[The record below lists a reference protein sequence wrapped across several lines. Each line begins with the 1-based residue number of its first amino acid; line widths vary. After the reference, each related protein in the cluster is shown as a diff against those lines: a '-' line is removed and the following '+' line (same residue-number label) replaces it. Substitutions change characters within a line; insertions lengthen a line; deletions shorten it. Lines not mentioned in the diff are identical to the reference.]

1 MRLCRIIIF
10 ILICLGAIHHFSVAQ
25 SLRRCFDIPVGTR
38 HLLLDTVLTDPATIE
53 VSPVVGYTY
62 AEERRT
68 LTFDEPTAAAMELC
82 YRAFPVQVGDSYAVR
97 DREEYFEDIT
107 SYRKAVTKEADALDV
122 IPEESLFPTDNLQKM
137 GAISRSVSFGN
148 TQNVFVNSSLNLQL
162 DGQIAEDLNIQAVIA
177 DQSIPFQPEG
187 NTQQIRDFDNVYI
200 RLYNERFDLTA
211 GDVVLSNRDAYF
223 LRYYKNVQGGRATV
237 DYDAAG
243 GQASTSLAASVAKG
257 QFASILID
265 PIEGVQGPYRIRG
278 PNDERFVI
286 VMANSERIFL
296 DGKQLERGFDRD
308 YIIDYNQAEITFNPN
323 VLITKFSRIR
333 VDYEYADQ
341 NYSRSILSARHEQ
354 QWDRWSLTSEL
365 YREKDNR
372 NQPLAFTLTDEDK
385 QLLSNAGDQAS
396 LAAISGVDS
405 VGYSPDRVLYALRDT
420 LVDRDLIQY
429 YSYSTDPDEAV
440 FTITFSEVGANNGD
454 YRTVVSG
461 VNGRR
466 FEWVAPVNGLPQGN
480 FAPIT
485 IIPTPNQRQMWNNQL
500 SYRIDDH
507 QRVFTDVAFS
517 NQDKNLFASID
528 NEDNNGLGIRT
539 GYAVDDLPIGNRYA
553 FSGELSYEYND
564 QYFKPI
570 DRFRYIEFDRDWSY
584 TPVDSVPFSDE
595 RILTAAVGVARDDDH
610 YLDYR
615 LVTRQKSNY
624 FSGVQQYFKVGHSL
638 GPLYHKSDLFLLR
651 SSQSDIGAL
660 WSRWTA
666 DTYIK
671 TAVVTPGYL
680 YTADRNEVF
689 VTATDSIVRT
699 AMNFREHMIYLASA
713 DSSVNEWRLSYAQR
727 EDQLPVEGQLLPQND
742 SRTLMLS
749 GRYLFNER
757 QRMSYNFTYRELENL
772 LDPELDDEVTT
783 MGRLDW
789 SGRFLDRLLSAELT
803 YALANSRELR
813 REFIFIPVANG
824 EGTHTWRD
832 DNGDGVQD
840 LTEFYLA
847 VNPDERNYIKVF
859 VPTDDYVTAYNN
871 IFNMRVSLD
880 APRRWKT
887 QGGVKSLL
895 GYLSNVTSIAR
906 DRKVT
911 SDADEN
917 RFNPFGAIDD
927 ANLLSNREN
936 LRTTFFINRGNP
948 RFGIEAG
955 YSQLG
960 NRQLLT
966 NGIESRDLQSWKF
979 SSRLNV
985 KRAFTLQLGYET
997 GDRQNASDAQENRN
1011 YLIDFSNYTPQL
1023 TWQPSPE
1030 FRLLGSYELRSK
1042 KNIGVENKN
1051 EFSDINEFKG
1061 ELRWAKAIERTVSLT
1076 FRVVDIDFEGVEN
1089 SPIGYE
1095 LLEALRPGT
1104 NYTWNLQWQQR
1115 ILKGLQMSLGY
1126 EGRKSPGQNVVNIGR
1141 MQVTALF

>member
-1 MRLCRIIIF
+1 MNFIRIIAL
-10 ILICLGAIHHFSVAQ
+10 ILICSGTTIHIGLSQ
-25 SLRRCFDIPVGTR
+25 SLRRCLTIPIGTKVIN
-38 HLLLDTVLTDPATIE
+38 LDTVLLDPVTIE
-53 VSPVVGYTY
+53 IDPITPYKYEITSQ
-62 AEERRT
+62 E
-68 LTFDEPTAAAMELC
+68 LQFLEPTAARVELC
-82 YRAFPVQVGDSYAVR
+82 YRAFPIQVGDTYSSR
-97 DREEYFEDIT
+97 DREEYFEDIS
-107 SYRKAVTKEADALDV
+107 SYQEAASKEEVKSDV
-122 IPEESLFPTDNLQKM
+122 IPEESLFATENLQKM

-162 DGQIAEDLNIQAVIA
+162 DGQITDDINIQAVIA
-177 DQSIPFQPEG
+177 DQNIPFQPEG

-200 RLYNERFDLTA
+200 RLYNDDFDLTA
-211 GDVVLSNRDAYF
+211 GDVVLSNQDAYF
-223 LRYYKNVQGGRATV
+223 LRYYKNVQGGKATFN
-237 DYDAAG
+237 YNSAG
-243 GQASTSLAASVAKG
+243 GKATTSLAASVAKG
-257 QFASILID
+257 QFASIQIE

-296 DGKQLERGFDRD
+296 DGKQLQRGFDRD
-308 YIIDYNQAEITFNPN
+308 YVIDYNQAEITFNPN
-323 VLITKFSRIR
+323 VLITKFTRIR

-341 NYSRSILSARHEQ
+341 NYSRSILGVRHDQE
-354 QWDRWSLTSEL
+354 WDRWSLTSEF

-385 QLLSNAGDQAS
+385 QLLSDAGDQAS
-396 LAAISGVDS
+396 LAGISGVDS

-420 LVDRDLIQY
+420 VVDDQIIEY
-429 YSYSTDPDEAV
+429 YAYSKDPDAAV
-440 FTITFSEVGANNGD
+440 FTVTFSEVGQNNGN
-454 YRTVVSG
+454 YITMESG
-461 VNGRR
+461 INGRIY
-466 FEWVAPVNGLPQGN
+466 EWVAPVNGLPQGN

-485 IIPTPNQRQMWNNQL
+485 VIPTPNQRQMWNNQVR
-500 SYRIDDH
+500 YQID
-507 QRVFTDVAFS
+507 QYQQIYTDIAFS

-528 NEDNNGLGIRT
+528 NEDNNGFGIKS
-539 GYAVDDLPIGNRYA
+539 GYAVSDLPISKNYDL
-553 FSGELSYEYND
+553 SGEVSYEFND

-584 TPVDSVPFSDE
+584 TPVDSIPFIDE
-595 RILTAAVGVARDDDH
+595 RIMTAGIALLKDQDH
-610 YLDYR
+610 YLDYK
-615 LVTRQKSNY
+615 LVTRQKSDY
-624 FSGVQQYFKVGHSL
+624 FSGTQHYFNVGQSL
-638 GPLYHKSDLFLLR
+638 GPLYHKSDVFLLN
-651 SSQSDIGAL
+651 SEQADIGSR

-671 TAVVTPGYL
+671 TAIARPGYL
-680 YTADRNEVF
+680 YTVDRNEVYQLS
-689 VTATDSIVRT
+689 TDSVFRT
-699 AMNFREHMIYLASA
+699 AMNFREHMVYLTSA
-713 DSSVNEWRLSYAQR
+713 DSSANEWRISYAQR
-727 EDQLPVEGQLLPQND
+727 EDQLPVEGNLLPQND

-749 GRYLFNER
+749 GRYLFNNR
-757 QRMSYNFTYRELENL
+757 QRISYNFTYRELENL
-772 LDPELDDEVTT
+772 LNPDLEDEVTT

-789 SGRFLDRLLSAELT
+789 SGRFLDRLLSTELT

-832 DNGDGVQD
+832 DNGDGIQD

-859 VPTDDYVTAYNN
+859 VPTDEYVTAYNN
-871 IFNMRVSLD
+871 IFNIRVSLD
-880 APRRWKT
+880 APRKWKS

-917 RFNPFGAIDD
+917 RYNPFGTIND

-948 RFGIEAG
+948 KFGIEAG

-966 NGIESRDLQSWKF
+966 NGIESRNLNTWSF
-979 SSRLNV
+979 NSRMNI
-985 KRAFTLQLGYET
+985 KREFTLQFGYDR
-997 GDRQNASDAQENRN
+997 GDRQNASDVQENRN
-1011 YLIDFSNYTPQL
+1011 YLIDFNKIAPQL

-1030 FRLLGSYELRSK
+1030 FRLLGSYELRNQT
-1042 KNIGVENKN
+1042 NIGEENKD
-1051 EFSDINEFKG
+1051 EFSIINEFKG
-1061 ELRWAKAIERTVSLT
+1061 ELRWAKAIERTVSAT
-1076 FRVVDIDFEGVEN
+1076 FRVVDINFEGEEN

-1115 ILKGLQMSLGY
+1115 ILNGLQMSLGY
-1126 EGRKSPGQNVVNIGR
+1126 EGRKSPNQNVVNIGR
-1141 MQVTALF
+1141 MQITALF